1 MNIDLNEAAKIL
13 KVKKRW
19 IYDVTNV
26 LEGAGLLEKAGINKI
41 KFHRKLFPEVRTMK
55 DAQIKENIK
64 ILELENLKKEE
75 NELDNY
81 IF

>member
-1 MNIDLNEAAKIL
+1 
-13 KVKKRW
+13 
-19 IYDVTNV
+19 
-26 LEGAGLLEKAGINKI
+26 
-41 KFHRKLFPEVRTMK
+41 MK

-81 IF
+81 IFQVQEKLDQMSKDPSYAYAYLSFKDIVRALKKQQPEN